1 MGASAFEWIVLGLVG
16 LLAGWINTL
25 AGAGSLL
32 LLPALMFTGLD
43 ANAANATN
51 RIAILATT
59 LAALVGYRRAG
70 LSIGKSE
77 LGLTVAASIG
87 GGIGAFAATLLEPA
101 RMQLA
106 IVLAMGIM
114 LALSFVPARR
124 RRDSSEEA
132 EDPRRGVPR
141 PTAIMLLSFLGI
153 GVYGGFLQAGL
164 GIVVLLYLSI
174 AHGVSLVHANV
185 AKSTI
190 TLALSIVA
198 VAVFSARGETIDVAR
213 GAVLAVSSAAGGLWG
228 ARSAARFGDRLIRRV
243 VVVAVL
249 ASMAKLTF
257 DLAR

>member
-1 MGASAFEWIVLGLVG
+1 MEASAFEWIVLGLVG
-16 LLAGWINTL
+16 LVAGWINSL

-43 ANAANATN
+43 ASAANATN

-59 LAALVGYRRAG
+59 LAALFGYRRRG

-87 GGIGAFAATLLEPA
+87 GGIGAFIATLLPPA

-106 IVLAMGIM
+106 IVIAMGIM
-114 LALSFVPARR
+114 LVLSFVPPRR
-124 RRDSSEEA
+124 RRISSEGGEEPA
-132 EDPRRGVPR
+132 LGVPR
-141 PTAIMLLSFLGI
+141 PTAMMLLSFLGI

-164 GIVVLLYLSI
+164 GIVVLLYLSL

-185 AKSTI
+185 VKSTI

-198 VAVFSARGETIDVAR
+198 LAVFIARGETIDVAR
-213 GAVLAVSSAAGGLWG
+213 GAVLAVSSAVGGLWG
-228 ARSAARFGDRLIRRV
+228 ARSATRFGERLIRKV
-243 VVVAVL
+243 VVVAVV
-249 ASMAKLTF
+249 ASMAKLGF